1 MILVPAIDI
10 LAGKVVRLAKGDY
23 TQVTVYSDDPVEK
36 VKEFEAAGA
45 ERVHIVDLDG
55 ARDGT
60 PTNMNVISKI
70 ACQTQMTVEVGGGI
84 RTMETLERYLDSG
97 ATRLVLGSTLV
108 TNPEFA
114 REAAKQYSDCIVAG
128 IDAKDGMVAIEG
140 WREGTGTPAADL
152 VAELKDF
159 GIHELIYT
167 DISRDGMQ
175 TGVDAAAYGRLAQA
189 AGFPITA
196 SGGIATLD
204 DLRALGALP
213 VPGIDGVITGRAI
226 YEGAFS
232 VEEGVRVCRQATEAK
247 GE

>member
-1 MILVPAIDI
+1 M
-10 LAGKVVRLAKGDY
+10 
-23 TQVTVYSDDPVEK
+23 
-36 VKEFEAAGA
+36 
-45 ERVHIVDLDG
+45 
-55 ARDGT
+55 ARGH
-60 PTNMNVISKI
+60 
-70 ACQTQMTVEVGGGI
+70 GH
-84 RTMETLERYLDSG
+84 
-97 ATRLVLGSTLV
+97 
-108 TNPEFA
+108 
-114 REAAKQYSDCIVAG
+114 
-128 IDAKDGMVAIEG
+128 
-140 WREGTGTPAADL
+140 AADL

-213 VPGIDGVITGRAI
+213 APGIDGVITGRAI

-232 VEEGVRVCRQATEAK
+232 VEEGVRVCRQATEAR

>member
-10 LAGKVVRLAKGDY
+10 LGGKVVRLAKGDY
-23 TQVTVYSDDPVEK
+23 TQVTVEK

-189 AGFPITA
+189 AGSPITA

-204 DLRALGALP
+204 DLRALG
-213 VPGIDGVITGRAI
+213 VITGRSI

-232 VEEGVRVCRQATEAK
+232 VEEGVRVCRQVTEAK

>member
-10 LAGKVVRLAKGDY
+10 LGGKVVRLAKGDY

-114 REAAKQYSDCIVAG
+114 REAAKRYSDCIVAG

-140 WREGTGTPAADL
+140 WRE
-152 VAELKDF
+152 
-159 GIHELIYT
+159 
-167 DISRDGMQ
+167 GMQ